1 MMGMLKQGKRGH
13 WGGAG
18 CGVNY
23 FECTG
28 EPPGFK
34 GADVT
39 QFLFLKAPLD
49 IAYVWNLKN
58 GTNELIYRTEIDS
71 QM

>member
-1 MMGMLKQGKRGH
+1 M
-13 WGGAG
+13 
-18 CGVNY
+18 
-23 FECTG
+23 
-28 EPPGFK
+28 
-34 GADVT
+34 T